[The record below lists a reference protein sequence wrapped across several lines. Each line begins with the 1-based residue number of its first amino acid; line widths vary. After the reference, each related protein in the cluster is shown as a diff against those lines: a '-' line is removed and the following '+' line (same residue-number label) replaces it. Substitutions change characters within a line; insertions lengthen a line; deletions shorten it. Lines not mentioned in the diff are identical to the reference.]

1 MHMSKLFC
9 GIRAILF
16 DVDGVLT
23 DGSIRIDENGVESLS
38 FNVKDGQLVGFMRN
52 HGFKFGA
59 ISGRN
64 SSSARRRL
72 KALQIDFIALGIH
85 DKLIALEEFC
95 SLHKMPMAS
104 ICYIGDDV
112 IDIPVLRRV
121 GVSVAPSDA
130 SKTVLALARFVS
142 SCRGGSGV
150 LREVID
156 EVIKQ
161 DHALYSAFSKK
172 YCN

>member
-1 MHMSKLFC
+1 MSKLFDD
-9 GIRAILF
+9 IRAILF

-23 DGSIRIDENGVESLS
+23 DGVISINEYGVESLS
-38 FNVKDGQLVGFMRN
+38 FNVKDGQLVGFMKKN
-52 HGFKFGA
+52 GFIFGA

-64 SSSARRRL
+64 SSCARKRL
-72 KALQIDFIALGIH
+72 EALQIDFIALGIH
-85 DKLIALEEFC
+85 NKLIPFEEFC
-95 SLHKMPMAS
+95 SLYRIPPAS

-130 SKTVLALARFVS
+130 SKAVLTLAKFVS

-156 EVIKQ
+156 EVILQNQ
-161 DHALYSAFSKK
+161 DLQYAFAQM